1 MEWRR
6 THFCGVV
13 TEELAGQEV
22 ILNGW
27 VNKRRDLGGMI
38 FVDLRDRFGLI
49 QIVFDP
55 NQLEASAFSEA
66 EQLRSEFVIAVR
78 GTVQLRPEGQA
89 NTNLKTGKVEVHAS
103 DLTILSHA
111 KTPPFQID
119 RAEDVDES
127 LRLKYRYLHLRS
139 KELQEAI
146 TMRHQVM
153 AETREFLNKNNFL
166 EIETPLLIR
175 STPEGARDF
184 VVPSRVH
191 PGEFYALPQ
200 SPQMFKQLLMISGF
214 DRYYQIARCFRDEDL
229 RADRQ
234 PEFTQID
241 VEMSFVEQE
250 DVMQLMEEMIL
261 HILRKIKGITI
272 EGPVPRLTYDEAM
285 SRFGSDK
292 PDTRFGLEL
301 VDLTDSLEGSSFRVF
316 SSTIADGGA
325 IRGINGEGCGNFTR
339 REIDQ
344 LVEKAEQWGA
354 KGLIWMVV
362 EEDNLRSPIAKFLSE
377 EEQKT
382 IVEKLNGKPGD
393 LLLIVA
399 DQFRVASEVLG
410 RLRLLLAERLELID
424 ESRYDL
430 LWVVDWP
437 LLEYDEDG
445 GRYVAAHHPFTS
457 PLDEDL
463 ELLETDPGRV
473 RAKAYDLVLNGVE
486 LGGGSIRIFNRSI
499 QEAMFKALSFT
510 MEEAKAQFGYF
521 LEAFEYGA
529 PPHGGIAF
537 GFDRLVMLLSG
548 RDSIR
553 DVIAFPKTVSARD
566 LMIDA
571 PAPVAESQLQE
582 LKIKMRD

>member
-1 MEWRR
+1 
-6 THFCGVV
+6 
-13 TEELAGQEV
+13 
-22 ILNGW
+22 
-27 VNKRRDLGGMI
+27 
-38 FVDLRDRFGLI
+38 
-49 QIVFDP
+49 
-55 NQLEASAFSEA
+55 
-66 EQLRSEFVIAVR
+66 
-78 GTVQLRPEGQA
+78 
-89 NTNLKTGKVEVHAS
+89 
-103 DLTILSHA
+103 
-111 KTPPFQID
+111 
-119 RAEDVDES
+119 
-127 LRLKYRYLHLRS
+127 
-139 KELQEAI
+139 
-146 TMRHQVM
+146 MRHQVM